1 MSSQPPIQ
9 ETDLAKEL
17 RELGETIKR
26 AFQVA
31 RDHPKTKE
39 FESQVTKAIN
49 DLEAEIQ
56 RAVKGA
62 SEHDAVKKAG
72 EHVKQTAQ
80 SIKESGAPDDILR
93 GITKGVQALNEQIR
107 KAIDDAEKTS
117 KS

>member
-1 MSSQPPIQ
+1 MSAQQPQ

-17 RELGETIKR
+17 RELGEQIKR

-49 DLEAEIQ
+49 DLEIEIQ

-80 SIKESGAPDDILR
+80 SIKESGAPDDIMH

-107 KAIDDAEKTS
+107 KAIEDAEKPS
-117 KS
+117 RS

>member
-1 MSSQPPIQ
+1 MSSQPPQ

-17 RELGETIKR
+17 RELGEQIKR
-26 AFQVA
+26 ALQVA
-31 RDHPKTKE
+31 REHPKTKE

-49 DLEAEIQ
+49 DLEVEIQ
-56 RAVKGA
+56 RAVKNA
-62 SEHDAVKKAG
+62 SEHDGVKRAG

>member
-17 RELGETIKR
+17 RELSEQIKR

-49 DLEAEIQ
+49 DLEIEIQ

-93 GITKGVQALNEQIR
+93 GIAKSVQALNEQIR
-107 KAIDDAEKTS
+107 KAIDDAEKTT

>member
-1 MSSQPPIQ
+1 MSSQPPQ

-17 RELGETIKR
+17 RELGEQIKR

-39 FESQVTKAIN
+39 FESQVVKAIN
-49 DLEAEIQ
+49 DLEIEIQ
-56 RAVKGA
+56 RAVKEA
-62 SEHDAVKKAG
+62 QEHDAVKKAG

-93 GITKGVQALNEQIR
+93 GITKGVQALNDSIR
-107 KAIDDAEKTS
+107 KAIEDAEKPP